1 MAFLSPLVLSANQCD
16 AERSPWCRL
25 HGLDHQL
32 HRLWLVRLLQTL
44 GLLRLRDHHRLLPP
58 RQLKLVELPLRLSAS
73 MF

>member
-1 MAFLSPLVLSANQCD
+1 MAFLSPLVLSANQHD

-44 GLLRLRDHHRLLPP
+44 GLLRLPCHHRLS
-58 RQLKLVELPLRLSAS
+58 QLRRPELVELPLRLSAS